1 MLQCWAQ
8 KPDDRPTFV
17 ALREFL
23 LEVCAPPGVNFLL
36 ASMKLPLLKKPHVVD
51 FIK

>member
-17 ALREFL
+17 ALQEFL
-23 LEVCAPPGVNFLL
+23 LEVGGPAGCFQRWLRCN
-36 ASMKLPLLKKPHVVD
+36 K
-51 FIK
+51 